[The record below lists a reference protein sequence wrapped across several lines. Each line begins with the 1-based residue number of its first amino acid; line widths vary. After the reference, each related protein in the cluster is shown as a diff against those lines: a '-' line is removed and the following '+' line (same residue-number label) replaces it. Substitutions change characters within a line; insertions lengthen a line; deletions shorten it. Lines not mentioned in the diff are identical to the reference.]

1 MTLDEAALET
11 LRADARLH
19 WIEDVLRFGDTDM
32 NGHVNDATFAV
43 LCESGRVSLF
53 RTCLGHEDGTDT
65 FFVIAKLTIDFRG
78 ELHYPGRVRTG
89 TWVKHLGR
97 TSLRLGQVLLGEDG
111 RVAATSEA
119 VCVHMEGAS
128 RRPAPFP
135 AAMRTRAEHL
145 LRPDPS

>member
-1 MTLDEAALET
+1 MTFDEASLDD
-11 LRADARLH
+11 LRADSRVA

-32 NGHVNDATFAV
+32 NAHVNNATFAV
-43 LCESGRVSLF
+43 LCESGRVNLF
-53 RTCLGHEDGTDT
+53 RTRLGHEDGNDT
-65 FFVIAKLTIDFRG
+65 FFVIARLVIDFRG

-89 TWVKHLGR
+89 TWLGHIGR
-97 TSLRLGQVLLGEDG
+97 TSLGLRQVLIGQDG

-135 AAMRTRAEHL
+135 DHMRASAERM
-145 LRPDPS
+145 LRPDPA